1 MEDFQYKVL
10 ACDTHLVFGDLD
22 FDFENPSFLNHKL
35 HNLSSTST
43 AKYEQ
48 LWITSTKWLY

>member
-35 HNLSSTST
+35 DNLSSTST

-48 LWITSTKWLY
+48 L